1 MVAWMD
7 SKPVHLLSTFPP
19 FHTTCLRNATTAAG
33 GHAKAPVPQ
42 PSTIPV
48 YNSAM
53 CGTDLEDQNA
63 SYFDARK
70 RIWRWQHRLYMHF
83 NNISSINAKT
93 LYNCAQQPANK
104 MTLLKSKMQL
114 VMDWCTPDVP
124 SDDYDADDGSDDD
137 GFSGDEQ
144 DLRAPTS
151 KWHEFDCHYFHV
163 RNTGKHTPQ
172 QAGTH
177 KYSPRKRAR
186 LETRVRC
193 AVCDAKSSFQCREC
207 GVYLCMSASAKGNCW
222 ENFHGKKHF
231 RESKRHV
238 AK

>member
-1 MVAWMD
+1 
-7 SKPVHLLSTFPP
+7 
-19 FHTTCLRNATTAAG
+19 
-33 GHAKAPVPQ
+33 
-42 PSTIPV
+42 
-48 YNSAM
+48 M

-104 MTLLKSKMQL
+104 MTLLKFKMQL

-144 DLRAPTS
+144 DLWAPTS
-151 KWHEFDCHYFHV
+151 KWHEFASHPFHI

-172 QAGTH
+172 QAGTQ

-207 GVYLCMSASAKGNCW
+207 GVFLCVSTSEKGNCW
-222 ENFHGKKHF
+222 ETFHGKKKF
-231 RESKRHV
+231 RQSKRSV